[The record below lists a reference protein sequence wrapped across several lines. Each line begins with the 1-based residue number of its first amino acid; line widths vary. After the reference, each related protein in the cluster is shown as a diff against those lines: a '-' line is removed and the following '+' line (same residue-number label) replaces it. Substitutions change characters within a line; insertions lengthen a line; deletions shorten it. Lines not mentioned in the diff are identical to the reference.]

1 MVKTKGKI
9 MEAVEKAIE
18 TTKET
23 FRKGEDYLKEVSEK
37 GVKETKKVSLGLKR
51 EKLCYELGKA
61 AAETAMSKWQSSKKI
76 GDLMGQIKELNKEI
90 KNIK

>member
-1 MVKTKGKI
+1 MNKGKVR
-9 MEAVEKAIE
+9 EVVEKAIE
-18 TTKET
+18 STRET

-37 GVKETKKVSLGLKR
+37 GIKETKKISIGLKR

-90 KNIK
+90 KKMK